1 MLRHLLKGLIDAH
14 LERQLLLFCLRNRV
28 CLMTHPVSNQ
38 ILQVTVAAGLRLV
51 TDIVLNLATLAHYES
66 ISDPA
71 VIR

>member
-1 MLRHLLKGLIDAH
+1 
-14 LERQLLLFCLRNRV
+14 
-28 CLMTHPVSNQ
+28 MTHPVSNQ